1 MLMSVVYFILAI
13 LIIAWAISMLA
24 EGLAPGTKVR
34 RYKIVNGRRV
44 RDYKAEAELK
54 RRTRI

>member
-1 MLMSVVYFILAI
+1 MGIGCYIIAV
-13 LIIAWAISMLA
+13 LIILWAVSMLSEA
-24 EGLAPGTKVR
+24 LAPGTKVR

-44 RDYKAEAELK
+44 RDYRAEAELK